1 VNPPVTVNA
10 ELTLEPS
17 ELVAGGDALAK
28 VDGFPLFV
36 PGLYPGDVA
45 RVRVVEVKKGFA
57 RGELLRLER
66 PSALRRAA
74 PCPIADECGG
84 CDWTSLRLDAQLRA
98 KERILR
104 ESLRRIGKL
113 AVIPEITLHPSPL
126 NYRLRSRLHADGTNT
141 GFYAAASHRV
151 VPLVPECEVVGPRTA
166 AVVGVEDGQSCP
178 SSSGQTPRPDGQDC
192 PSSTKQGPPARDD
205 EFEIWEL
212 DGQLIDDPRE
222 IAIDV
227 DRYHF
232 RLSTDV
238 FFQVNRHLLA
248 TMLRLVHGHAER
260 TADKR
265 RAVDLYSGVGFFTA
279 PLAEVFERVSAVEG
293 SAVSHH
299 WALANAAGNV
309 EALHA
314 PIEAWVHELP
324 RASFI
329 FLDPP
334 RSGAKPNV
342 IDAIAKRA
350 REVICFLACDPVIF
364 ARDANRLTA
373 SGWRLTALD
382 LLDLFPNT
390 HHVETLAR
398 FERA

>member
-1 VNPPVTVNA
+1 MNPPVTVNA

-28 VDGFPLFV
+28 VDGFPVFV
-36 PGLYPGDVA
+36 PDIYPGDVA
-45 RVRVVEVKKGFA
+45 RVRIVEVKKGFA
-57 RGELLRLER
+57 RGELVRLER
-66 PSALRRAA
+66 PSALRRAV
-74 PCPIADECGG
+74 PCPIAEECGG
-84 CDWTSLRLDAQLRA
+84 CDWTSLRLDAQLQA

-113 AVIPEITLHPSPL
+113 ATIPEITLHPSPL
-126 NYRLRSRLHADGTNT
+126 NYRLRSRLHADGGHI
-141 GFYAAASHRV
+141 GFYATGSHRI

-166 AVVGVEDGQSCP
+166 AVVGGGSEGPRAD
-178 SSSGQTPRPDGQDC
+178 SGF
-192 PSSTKQGPPARDD
+192 RDD
-205 EFEIWEL
+205 SREIWEL
-212 DGQLIDDPRE
+212 DGQLFEGQRE

-227 DRYHF
+227 GRYHF
-232 RLSTDV
+232 RLSTDA

-248 TMLRLVHGHAER
+248 TMLRLVRGHAER
-260 TADKR
+260 TVDKR
-265 RAVDLYSGVGFFTA
+265 HAVDLYSGVGFFTA

-293 SAVSHH
+293 SAASHH
-299 WALANAAGNV
+299 WAQVNAAGNV

-314 PIEAWVHELP
+314 PIEAWIHDLP
-324 RASFI
+324 RAAFV

-334 RSGAKPNV
+334 RSGAKPDV
-342 IDAIAKRA
+342 IDVIAKRA
-350 REVICFLACDPVIF
+350 LEVICFLACDPVIF

-373 SGWRLTALD
+373 SGWRLAALD